1 MALSAFF
8 LFLGILHILVPFLFS
23 NFEVS
28 IINTNCSFVFS
39 ESILMGPSSQ
49 VSTLTEKDGRS
60 SLSSFRIKMQ
70 PTIEQFD
77 EDHADSN
84 YMNKSQNEELVR
96 K

>member
-1 MALSAFF
+1 
-8 LFLGILHILVPFLFS
+8 
-23 NFEVS
+23 
-28 IINTNCSFVFS
+28 
-39 ESILMGPSSQ
+39 MGPSSQ

-77 EDHADSN
+77 EDRADSN
-84 YMNKSQNEELVR
+84 YMNKSPNEELVR